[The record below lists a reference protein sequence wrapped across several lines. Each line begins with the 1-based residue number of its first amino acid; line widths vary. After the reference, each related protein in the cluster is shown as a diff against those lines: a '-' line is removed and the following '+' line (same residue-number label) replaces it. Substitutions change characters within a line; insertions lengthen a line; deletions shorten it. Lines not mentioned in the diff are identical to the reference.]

1 MGPSPTEGVRERQA
15 GPAGE
20 GTPRPVGPPQ
30 AARLLIQEKKGA
42 TSLVGGLP
50 LG

>member
-20 GTPRPVGPPQ
+20 GTPCPVGPPQ
-30 AARLLIQEKKGA
+30 AAHQLIKEKKGA
-42 TSLVGGLP
+42 SSLVWGFP